1 MLARDRLGRCL
12 SGLLFLV
19 ALSGAS
25 AGQHTKEALF
35 QQASGAFEAARAAQ
49 ADVYAPKSY
58 SKAIK
63 YYRSAEQKFSSGQD
77 AETVRSELMLAT
89 EQFQQALET
98 SGAVRTEFAS
108 ALKARADAEKM
119 KAPAHAND
127 LWRRAEQRLE
137 RAINDFERD
146 ARNAAAQRAA
156 EAEQLYREA
165 ELATIK
171 SDLLGE
177 LRLTLK
183 RAEQA
188 KVERYAPKTL
198 QKAKDLM
205 AQAEQALQKDRYDAD
220 RPRSLVQ
227 SATLEVK
234 RAMYLAEAVQQAKA
248 ERLTPEDLIL
258 RGERPLRQITAAAEI
273 KSSFESGFDEPTK
286 KIIARIEEQDER
298 ARRLQQ
304 SNDDLKTE
312 ATRLQ
317 EQLSNASSERTAL
330 AERLRAQVQRRE
342 ALERQ
347 TGSLEAEV
355 QQLHLSLGG
364 VSEER
369 GALADRL
376 RTQSQLRE
384 NLQQEVDT
392 LRREIEVL
400 EQLLDNV
407 SKERELLA
415 KRVDAQARMRD
426 QFAQVESMFSPQEAR
441 IFRESNDVIVRLI
454 GLSFPPGETNIQS
467 QAVDLLA
474 KLAEAIRVFPQRTL
488 IIEGHT
494 DSFGGD
500 AANLVLSQKRAD
512 AVKEYLVTNMRLGAA
527 TVQAVGYGE
536 TRPVANN
543 ETKEGRAKNRR
554 IDVRIQPKPTME

>member
-1 MLARDRLGRCL
+1 MLAASRLGARL
-12 SGLLFLV
+12 IGLLFLV
-19 ALSGAS
+19 ALGGANAS
-25 AGQHTKEALF
+25 QHTKEALF
-35 QQASGAFEAARAAQ
+35 QQANGAFEAARAAQ

-58 SKAIK
+58 TKAIK
-63 YYRSAEQKFSSGQD
+63 YYRSAERKFASGQNS
-77 AETVRSELMLAT
+77 ETVRAELALAT
-89 EQFQQALET
+89 EQFQQAVET
-98 SGAVRTEFAS
+98 SRAAQTEFAS
-108 ALKARADAEKM
+108 TLKARADAEKT

-137 RAINDFERD
+137 RAISDFERD
-146 ARNAAAQRAA
+146 ASGTAAQRAA

-165 ELATIK
+165 ELGTIK
-171 SDLLGE
+171 RNLLDE
-177 LRLTLK
+177 LRLALTQ
-183 RAEQA
+183 AEQA

-205 AQAEQALQKDRYDAD
+205 AQAEQALEKDRYDAD

-227 SATLEVK
+227 RAMLEVK
-234 RAMYLAEAVQQAKA
+234 RANYIAEAVRQAKA
-248 ERLTPEDLIL
+248 EKLTPEDLIL
-258 RGERPLRQITAAAEI
+258 RGEKPLRQITAAADI
-273 KSSFESGFDEPTK
+273 SASFEGGFEEPTK
-286 KIIARIEEQDER
+286 KIIARIEGQDER
-298 ARRLQQ
+298 AQRLQQ

-312 ATRLQ
+312 VAQLQ
-317 EQLSNASSERTAL
+317 EQLSNASDERTAL
-330 AERLRAQVQRRE
+330 SERLRAQVQRRE

-347 TGSLEAEV
+347 TSSLQAEV

-376 RTQSQLRE
+376 RTQAQLRE
-384 NLQQEVDT
+384 NLHQEVST

-400 EQLLDNV
+400 EQILDNV
-407 SKERELLA
+407 SKERDLLA

-441 IFRESNDVIVRLI
+441 IFRQSNDVIVRLV
-454 GLSFPPGETNIQS
+454 GLSFPPGEAKIQS
-467 QAVDLLA
+467 QAFDLLA
-474 KLAEAIRVFPQRTL
+474 KLAEAIRVFPQSTL
-488 IIEGHT
+488 TVEGHT
-494 DSFGGD
+494 DSFGSD

-512 AVKEYLVTNMRLGAA
+512 AVKDYLVANMRLDPA

-554 IDVRIQPKPTME
+554 IDVLVSPKPTTE

>member
-1 MLARDRLGRCL
+1 MLARGRLGWGL

-19 ALSGAS
+19 TLSSAG

-35 QQASGAFEAARAAQ
+35 QQASSAFEAARAAQ

-63 YYRSAEQKFSSGQD
+63 HYRSAEQKVAGGQD
-77 AETVRSELMLAT
+77 AETVRSELVLAT

-98 SGAVRTEFAS
+98 SKAVQIEFAS
-108 ALKARADAEKM
+108 ALKARADAEKT
-119 KAPAHAND
+119 KAPVHAND
-127 LWRRAEQRLE
+127 IWRRGEQRLE

-146 ARNAAAQRAA
+146 ARDSATQRAG

-165 ELATIK
+165 ELVTIK
-171 SDLLGE
+171 RDMLGE
-177 LRLTLK
+177 LQLTLK

-205 AQAEQALQKDRYDAD
+205 AQAEQALEKDRYDAD

-227 SATLEVK
+227 RATLEVK
-234 RAMYLAEAVQQAKA
+234 RAMYLAEAVKQAKS
-248 ERLTPEDLIL
+248 EKLTSEDLIL
-258 RGERPLRQITAAAEI
+258 RGERPLRQIATAADI
-273 KSSFESGFDEPTK
+273 KVSFESGFDEPTK
-286 KIIARIEEQDER
+286 KIIVHIEEQDER

-312 ATRLQ
+312 VARLQ
-317 EQLSNASSERTAL
+317 EQLSNASDERTAL
-330 AERLRAQVQRRE
+330 AERLQAQVQRRE

-347 TGSLEAEV
+347 TSSLEAEV

-369 GALADRL
+369 GTLADRL

-384 NLQQEVDT
+384 NLQKEVDT

-426 QFAQVESMFSPQEAR
+426 QFAQVENMFSPQEAR

-454 GLSFPPGETNIQS
+454 GLSFPPGETKIQS
-467 QAVDLLA
+467 QAFDLLA

-512 AVKEYLVTNMRLGAA
+512 AVKEYLVTNMRLDAA
-527 TVQAVGYGE
+527 TVQAIGYGE

-554 IDVRIQPKPTME
+554 IDIRIQPKATTE

>member
-1 MLARDRLGRCL
+1 MPARGRPKWGL
-12 SGLLFLV
+12 SGFLFLV
-19 ALSGAS
+19 ALSGAG
-25 AGQHTKEALF
+25 ATQHTKEALF
-35 QQASGAFEAARAAQ
+35 QKASGAFEAARAEQ

-63 YYRSAEQKFSSGQD
+63 HYRSAEQKFAGGQSPE
-77 AETVRSELMLAT
+77 AVRSELMLAT
-89 EQFQQALET
+89 EQFRQARQT
-98 SGAVRTEFAS
+98 SRAVQTGFAS
-108 ALKARADAEKM
+108 VLKARTDAEKM
-119 KAPAHAND
+119 KAPAHANE

-137 RAINDFERD
+137 KAINDFERE
-146 ARNAAAQRAA
+146 ARSSADQRAA

-165 ELATIK
+165 ELVTIK
-171 SDLLGE
+171 GELLGE

-188 KVERYAPKTL
+188 KVERHAPKTL

-205 AQAEQALQKDRYDAD
+205 AQAELALEKDRYDAD

-227 SATLEVK
+227 RATAEVK
-234 RAMYLAEAVQQAKA
+234 RAMYLAEAIQQAKA
-248 ERLTPEDLIL
+248 EKLTPEDLIV
-258 RGERPLRQITAAAEI
+258 RGENPLRQITAAADMTV
-273 KSSFESGFDEPTK
+273 SFESGFDEPTK
-286 KIIARIEEQDER
+286 KIIAHMEDQDER
-298 ARRLQQ
+298 TRRLQQ
-304 SNDDLKTE
+304 SNNDLKTE
-312 ATRLQ
+312 VVQLQ
-317 EQLSNASSERTAL
+317 EQLSHVFDERSAL
-330 AERLRAQVQRRE
+330 AQRLQAQVQRRE

-347 TGSLEAEV
+347 TSSLEAEV

-376 RTQSQLRE
+376 RTQSEVRE
-384 NLQQEVDT
+384 NLQQEVGT

-415 KRVDAQARMRD
+415 RRVDAQARMRD

-441 IFRESNDVIVRLI
+441 IIRESNDIIIRLM
-454 GLSFPPGETNIQS
+454 GLSFPPGETKIQS
-467 QAVDLLA
+467 QAFDLLA

-488 IIEGHT
+488 TIEGHT

-500 AANLVLSQKRAD
+500 AANLVLSQKRAE
-512 AVKEYLVTNMRLGAA
+512 AVKEYLVANMRLDAA
-527 TVQAVGYGE
+527 GVQAVGYGE

-554 IDVRIQPKPTME
+554 IDVRIQPKPTAE